1 MNKNIKFNPNVISK
15 FLIMLF
21 ASATV
26 LKPIRKE
33 FQLLFVLLYAIFFFL
48 NGHTKDAI
56 KVAAIFLLLYF
67 LPLDIVKS
75 NKLNYFVLLFFMILV
90 CIKMFYLPFLAGKFL
105 IKTSDVSSI
114 MAAFN
119 KLKIPREV
127 TIPVAVIFRFF
138 PAYKEER
145 RNIKYAMKL
154 RGITIKNPIEY
165 TESVIVPSIFVSS
178 NISDDIAKAAL
189 VRGIES
195 PVKKEFYVDV
205 NFKLCDFIFLALTF
219 LIVIGGYLC

>member
-48 NGHTKDAI
+48 NAHTKDAI

-138 PAYKEER
+138 PAY
-145 RNIKYAMKL
+145 
-154 RGITIKNPIEY
+154 
-165 TESVIVPSIFVSS
+165 
-178 NISDDIAKAAL
+178 
-189 VRGIES
+189 
-195 PVKKEFYVDV
+195 
-205 NFKLCDFIFLALTF
+205 
-219 LIVIGGYLC
+219 